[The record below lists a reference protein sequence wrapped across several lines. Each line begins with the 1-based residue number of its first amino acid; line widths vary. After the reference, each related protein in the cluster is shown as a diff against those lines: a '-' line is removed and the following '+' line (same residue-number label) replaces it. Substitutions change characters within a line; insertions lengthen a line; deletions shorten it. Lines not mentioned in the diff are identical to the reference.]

1 MTVSRLRVDAPGG
14 AYEIVTGAGA
24 LLDPRSWQG
33 VERDAVA
40 LIVTN
45 TTVGPIYCGP
55 LMDRLRPS
63 FSKVAMLELA
73 DGEAHKT
80 WTSIETIVDALL
92 DHHADRH
99 CLLIAL
105 GGGVVGDLAGFA
117 ASCFM
122 RGVDCVQVP
131 TTLLAQVDSSVGGKT
146 AINHRRGKNMVGT
159 FHQPVRVIAD
169 TDTLRTLPQRE
180 FVAGLAEVIKYG
192 AVADDAFLT
201 WIEQSLDALL
211 VRDAEALT
219 EALTRSCQIKAS
231 IVAADERE
239 SGPRVVLNFGHTFG
253 HAIETGMGYG
263 QWLHGEAVGCGMLL
277 AAEASRL
284 AGLIEVQQVRRIA
297 ELVRRAGLPTR
308 APSLGI
314 ERYLELM
321 RGDKKA
327 RNGEIR
333 LVLLTG
339 PGQARSQPVEEA
351 LISAVFHEHE
361 G

>member
-1 MTVSRLRVDAPGG
+1 VTASRLRVAAPGG
-14 AYEIVTGAGA
+14 AYEIVTGAGV

-40 LIVTN
+40 LVVTN
-45 TTVGPIYCGP
+45 TKVGPIYAGP

-80 WTSIETIVDALL
+80 WASVEAIVDALL
-92 DHHADRH
+92 DHRADRH
-99 CLLIAL
+99 CLLVAL
-105 GGGVVGDLAGFA
+105 GGGVVGDLTGFA

-146 AINHRRGKNMVGT
+146 AINHPRGKNMVGT
-159 FHQPVRVIAD
+159 FHQPIRVIAD

-201 WIEQSLDALL
+201 WIEHSLDALL
-211 VRDAEALT
+211 GRDAEALT
-219 EALTRSCQIKAS
+219 EAISRSCQIKAS

-263 QWLHGEAVGCGMLL
+263 QWLHGEAVGCGMLM

-284 AGLIEVQQVRRIA
+284 AGLIEVQQVQRIA

-308 APSLGI
+308 APRLGAD
-314 ERYLELM
+314 RYLELM

-339 PGQARSQPVEEA
+339 PGQGRSQPVEEG
-351 LISAVFHEHE
+351 LLRAVFREH
-361 G
+361 GV